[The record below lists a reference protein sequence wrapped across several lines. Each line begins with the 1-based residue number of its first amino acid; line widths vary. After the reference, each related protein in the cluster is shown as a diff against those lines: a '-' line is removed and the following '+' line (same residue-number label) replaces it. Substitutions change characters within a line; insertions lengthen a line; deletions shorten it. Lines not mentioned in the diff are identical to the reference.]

1 MAKRKID
8 IIPVPVDVK
17 EVKDVEDYSAFDL
30 VVSKRVEH
38 LFYET
43 KSTVA
48 DIFGVSAS
56 GSRSGCYSDFEE
68 NKKADAIALLLLR
81 KTIEKIERESL
92 KLF

>member
-1 MAKRKID
+1 MARNKRTEM
-8 IIPVPVDVK
+8 VPVNVN

-30 VVSKRVEH
+30 VVSKRVDH

-48 DIFGVSAS
+48 DIFGVSES
-56 GSRSGCYSDFEE
+56 GSCGGYFLDLEE